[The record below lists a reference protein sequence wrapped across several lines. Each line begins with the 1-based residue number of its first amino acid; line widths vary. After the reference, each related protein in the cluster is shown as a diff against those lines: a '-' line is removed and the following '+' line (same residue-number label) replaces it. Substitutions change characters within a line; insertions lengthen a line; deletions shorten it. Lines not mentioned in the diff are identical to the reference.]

1 VEARAAEDGTP
12 FPAALAGIVGLC
24 TGGFLIV
31 MGIIG
36 VAAADSVGNPF
47 GTGVLIFGI
56 VFCAA
61 SLLIFRGN
69 RLGRDIVGVL
79 CLVGVVG
86 GLIYTFSGPTA
97 AIVPSLITAGVAA
110 GVIALLYLPEGSKAY
125 FR

>member
-12 FPAALAGIVGLC
+12 FPVALAGIVGLC
-24 TGGFLIV
+24 TGAFLIV

-56 VFCAA
+56 VFCLA

-69 RLGRDIVGVL
+69 RWGRDALGAL
-79 CLVGVVG
+79 CLVGVIG

-110 GVIALLYLPEGSKAY
+110 GAIALLYVPEGSKAY